1 MSRVRKL
8 VFLTLLCLCVWMW
21 EQKEAGLHFKQLVN
35 RCFQDLRNKER
46 KERRKKGN
54 PTTLQDFSKSFF
66 CPPCF
71 SITWAPEII
80 CGLRH
85 VTSLSVSSQ
94 NFNNF
99 FFSLTRT
106 ASVLKSELR
115 SVVPIRPPLAILSS
129 SPALYCNGIDHG
141 SIRLLSKAN
150 RTPHQYSAHWLHLAL
165 TLPPS
170 AKTQPISALCVC
182 VCVLQ
187 I

>member
-1 MSRVRKL
+1 MSECESKKKL
-8 VFLTLLCLCVWMW
+8 VCILNNSLTDVSRIW
-21 EQKEAGLHFKQLVN
+21 AT
-35 RCFQDLRNKER
+35 RKER
-46 KERRKKGN
+46 KGERKEIQRLCK
-54 PTTLQDFSKSFF
+54 TLVKVSFV
-66 CPPCF
+66 
-71 SITWAPEII
+71 
-80 CGLRH
+80 RH
-85 VTSLSVSSQ
+85 VSASHELQKLFAVSDTSPHFLFHLRTSTT
-94 NFNNF
+94 F